1 MRPHLVA
8 RCRDQR
14 GFGLIELL
22 IAMNV
27 MVVGVL
33 ALFVMFQSG
42 ILQIRR
48 ASTVSTAAALA
59 EAEMENYRA
68 IKYDTIGL
76 AQSDID
82 AISSGDAYKTD
93 SAYVPASLVT
103 LPKCGVGGPP
113 CTNSLPTQTRTGA
126 DGRQY
131 RLDTFMSWQTVTNG
145 RNVKLVSIVVRDTSD
160 TTRIWARVV
169 SSFDQSTGL

>member
-68 IKYDTIGL
+68 IKYDTIVL
-76 AQSDID
+76 EQADID
-82 AISSGDAYKTD
+82 ALPADDPYKTD
-93 SAYVPASLVT
+93 AAYIAGSLITCATTDCTTNVPTKNA
-103 LPKCGVGGPP
+103 P
-113 CTNSLPTQTRTGA
+113 GA

-145 RNVKLVSIVVRDTSD
+145 RDVKLVSIVVRDASD
-160 TTRIWARVV
+160 TTKVWARVV